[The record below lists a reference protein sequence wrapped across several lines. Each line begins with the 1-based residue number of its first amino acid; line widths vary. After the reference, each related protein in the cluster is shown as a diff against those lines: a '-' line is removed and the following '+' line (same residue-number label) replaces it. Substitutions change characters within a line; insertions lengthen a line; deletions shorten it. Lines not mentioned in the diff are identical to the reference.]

1 MVGLHDRLA
10 AIARWFGAPLVSL
23 GGARVSAGGLLQV
36 AVALVI
42 VFLVGRALRR
52 ALAQRLLP
60 HLHLE
65 SGLAYAISNIAFY
78 LFVTIGWLV
87 VIQASGVN
95 LTSLTVLVGA
105 LGVGIGF
112 GLQEV
117 ASNFISGLILLL
129 ERPIEVGD
137 HIQVGQLD
145 GQVTRI
151 NIRATEILTNDSI
164 AVIVPNKDF
173 VTLQVVNWSRGGDSI
188 RVHVPIGVAYG
199 TDPRRVEAALLG
211 AVATVPEVL
220 KDPAPEVRL
229 VDFGDSSIDFE
240 VLAWTREL
248 LQRRPALVSK
258 VNFAVY
264 DAFTRQ
270 GIEIP
275 FPQRD
280 IHLRTAVPLAV
291 AASGPG
297 PNPPGSHQPPA
308 S

>member
-10 AIARWFGAPLVSL
+10 AIARWFGTPLISF

-36 AVALVI
+36 ALALVI
-42 VFLVGRALRR
+42 VFVVGRALRR

-65 SGLAYAISNIAFY
+65 SGLAYAISNIGFY

-105 LGVGIGF
+105 LGVGVGF

-137 HIQVGQLD
+137 HIQVGELD

-151 NIRATEILTNDSI
+151 NIRATEVLTNDSI

-199 TDPRRVEAALLG
+199 TDPKRVEAALFE
-211 AVATVPEVL
+211 AVATIPEVL
-220 KDPAPEVRL
+220 RDPPPEVRL
-229 VDFGDSSIDFE
+229 VGFGDSSIDFE
-240 VLAWTREL
+240 VLTWTREL

-258 VNFAVY
+258 VNYAIYDVFA
-264 DAFTRQ
+264 RHN
-270 GIEIP
+270 IEIP

-280 IHLRTAVPLAV
+280 VHLRTAVPLAV
-291 AASGPG
+291 IAPPGQGQPG
-297 PNPPGSHQPPA
+297 PA
-308 S
+308 